1 MTGAFCGSCGQDSL
15 TGPHPLVRSL
25 RRQWD
30 RVRHSAVALVVH
42 PGQLTAEFRDG
53 QRARS
58 VAPWR
63 IAFNLVTFFF
73 VLSFVTDFR
82 VANFARQDPSG
93 TLKIAI
99 ATAAQQANV
108 DLSVYT
114 ERVDRRFDAIYTLF
128 VVLLVA
134 VSAVLVRATH
144 WQPRVR
150 WGIHFVFALHFTAW
164 TFIANFVFYAAM
176 RLFDLSTYTT
186 SSDPHV
192 QVGGLVLVTL
202 ILLWQ
207 FSYLL
212 LAFRRVY
219 ADGWLG
225 GAAKAALVVALKLV
239 TGNAIAVL
247 AIWLTIQ
254 SLKRV
259 G

>member
-1 MTGAFCGSCGQDSL
+1 MTGPFCAACGQESL
-15 TGPHPLVRSL
+15 AGPHPFVCSL
-25 RRQWD
+25 RRQWE

-108 DLSVYT
+108 ELSVYN

-128 VVLLVA
+128 VVLLVG
-134 VSAVLVRATH
+134 VSTVLVRVTH
-144 WQPRVR
+144 WRPRVR
-150 WGIHFVFALHFTAW
+150 WGIHLVFALHFTAW
-164 TFIANFVFYAAM
+164 TFIANFVFYVAM
-176 RLFDLSTYTT
+176 RVFDLSTYTT
-186 SSDPHV
+186 NSDPRV
-192 QVGGLVLVTL
+192 QVGGFVLLTLV
-202 ILLWQ
+202 LLWQ
-207 FSYLL
+207 FSYVLF
-212 LAFRRVY
+212 AFRRVY
-219 ADGWLG
+219 ADGWLR
-225 GAAKAALVVALKLV
+225 GAGKAALVIAVKLV
-239 TGNAIAVL
+239 AGNVIALL